1 MLRIDQLS
9 YWERTTYFEG
19 QDVVI
24 VGAGIVGLT
33 TAIAIKNKYPLWKIL
48 ILEKGYLPSGAST
61 KNAGFACFGSPSE
74 LIDDLKSNSENQV
87 WETFDL
93 RYQGLKTLFQLIDPQ
108 KIDYLACGSYDL
120 IKSNEEE
127 INPDLIAYL
136 NTESKKITKKEETFT
151 TENKPGKKFGFNG
164 ISCAYFNSLE
174 GSINTGKL
182 IEQLHQKAIEAG
194 ISILF
199 GIECQKFESTKDGVS
214 INLSIGEMKADRLII
229 CSNGFASQLVNEDV
243 IPARAQVLITKP
255 IPTLS
260 LNSTFHMDKG
270 YYYFRSVNN
279 RILLGGGSNLDV
291 SGETTTELQTT
302 ERIQI
307 ALRNILDEIIMPYQN
322 IEIDYAWSGIM
333 GIGASKQPIVKKI
346 EDRVYLGVR
355 MGGMGV
361 AIGAAVG
368 KQLSELID

>member
-151 TENKPGKKFGFNG
+151 IENKPGKKFGFNG

-182 IEQLHQKAIEAG
+182 IEQLHQKAIQAG

-199 GIECQKFESTKDGVS
+199 GIECQKFESAKDGVS
-214 INLSIGEMKADRLII
+214 IKLSIGEMKADRLII

-255 IPTLS
+255 IPTLA

-279 RILLGGGSNLDV
+279 RILLGGGRNLDV
-291 SGETTTELQTT
+291 NGETTTELQTT
-302 ERIQI
+302 EHIQI

-346 EDRVYLGVR
+346 EDHVYLGVR

>member
-136 NTESKKITKKEETFT
+136 NTESKKITQKEETFT
-151 TENKPGKKFGFNG
+151 IENNPGGKFGFNG
-164 ISCAYFNSLE
+164 ISRAYFNSLE

-182 IEQLHQKAIEAG
+182 IEQLHQKAIQAG

-199 GIECQKFESTKDGVS
+199 GIECQKFETTNNGVS

-229 CSNGFASQLVNEDV
+229 CSNGFAKQLVNEDV
-243 IPARAQVLITKP
+243 VPARAQVLITKP
-255 IPTLS
+255 IPNLS

-270 YYYFRSVNN
+270 YYYFRSVDN
-279 RILLGGGSNLDV
+279 RILLGGGRNLDV
-291 SGETTTELQTT
+291 NGETTTELGTT
-302 ERIQI
+302 EHIQT
-307 ALRNILDEIIMPYQN
+307 ALRNILDEIIMPYQK

-333 GIGASKQPIVKKI
+333 GIGASKQPLVKKI

>member
-136 NTESKKITKKEETFT
+136 NTESKKITQKEETFT
-151 TENKPGKKFGFNG
+151 IENNPGEKFGFNG
-164 ISCAYFNSLE
+164 ISRAYFNSLE

-182 IEQLHQKAIEAG
+182 IEQLNQKAIQAG

-199 GIECQKFESTKDGVS
+199 GIECQKFETTNNGVS

-229 CSNGFASQLVNEDV
+229 CSNGFAKQLVNEDV
-243 IPARAQVLITKP
+243 VPARAQVLITKP
-255 IPTLS
+255 IPNLS

-279 RILLGGGSNLDV
+279 RILLGGGRNLDV
-291 SGETTTELQTT
+291 NGETTTELGTT
-302 ERIQI
+302 EHIQT
-307 ALRNILDEIIMPYQN
+307 ALRNILEEIIMPYQK

-333 GIGASKQPIVKKI
+333 GIGASKQPLVKKI

>member
-136 NTESKKITKKEETFT
+136 NTESKKITQKEETFT
-151 TENKPGKKFGFNG
+151 IENNPGEKFGFNG
-164 ISCAYFNSLE
+164 ISRAYFNSLE

-182 IEQLHQKAIEAG
+182 IEQLHQKAIQAG

-199 GIECQKFESTKDGVS
+199 GIECQKFETTNNGVS

-229 CSNGFASQLVNEDV
+229 CSNGFAKQLVNEDV
-243 IPARAQVLITKP
+243 VPARAQVLITKP
-255 IPTLS
+255 IPNLS

-279 RILLGGGSNLDV
+279 RILLGGGRNLDV
-291 SGETTTELQTT
+291 NGETTTELGTT
-302 ERIQI
+302 EHIQT
-307 ALRNILDEIIMPYQN
+307 ALRNILDEIIMPYQK

-333 GIGASKQPIVKKI
+333 GIGASKQPLVKKI

>member
-33 TAIAIKNKYPLWKIL
+33 TAIAIKNKYPKWKIV

-136 NTESKKITKKEETFT
+136 NTESKKITQKEETFT
-151 TENKPGKKFGFNG
+151 IENNPGEKFGFNG
-164 ISCAYFNSLE
+164 ISRAYFNSLE

-182 IEQLHQKAIEAG
+182 IEQLHQKAIQAG

-199 GIECQKFESTKDGVS
+199 GIECQKFETTNNGVS

-229 CSNGFASQLVNEDV
+229 CSNGFAKQLVNEDV
-243 IPARAQVLITKP
+243 VPARAQVLITKP
-255 IPTLS
+255 IPNLS

-270 YYYFRSVNN
+270 YYYFRSVDN
-279 RILLGGGSNLDV
+279 RILLGGGRNLDV
-291 SGETTTELQTT
+291 NGETTTELGTT
-302 ERIQI
+302 EHIQT
-307 ALRNILDEIIMPYQN
+307 ALRNILDEIIMPYQK

-346 EDRVYLGVR
+346 DDHVYLGVR

>member
-136 NTESKKITKKEETFT
+136 NTESKKITQKEETFT
-151 TENKPGKKFGFNG
+151 IENNPGKKFGFNG

-182 IEQLHQKAIEAG
+182 IEQLHQKAIQAG

-199 GIECQKFESTKDGVS
+199 GIECQKFETTNNGVS

-229 CSNGFASQLVNEDV
+229 CSNGFAKQLVNEDV
-243 IPARAQVLITKP
+243 VPARAQVLITKP
-255 IPTLS
+255 IPNLS

-279 RILLGGGSNLDV
+279 RILLGGGRNLDV
-291 SGETTTELQTT
+291 NGETTTELGTT
-302 ERIQI
+302 EQIQT
-307 ALRNILDEIIMPYQN
+307 ALRNILDENIMPYQK

-333 GIGASKQPIVKKI
+333 GIGASKQPLVKKI

>member
-136 NTESKKITKKEETFT
+136 NTESKKITQKEETFT
-151 TENKPGKKFGFNG
+151 IENNPGEKFGFNG
-164 ISCAYFNSLE
+164 ISRAYFNSLE

-182 IEQLHQKAIEAG
+182 IEQLHQKAIQAG

-199 GIECQKFESTKDGVS
+199 GIECQKFETTNNGVS

-229 CSNGFASQLVNEDV
+229 CSNGFAKQLVNEDV
-243 IPARAQVLITKP
+243 VPARAQVLITKP
-255 IPTLS
+255 IPNLS

-279 RILLGGGSNLDV
+279 RILLGGGRNLDV
-291 SGETTTELQTT
+291 NGETTTELGTT
-302 ERIQI
+302 EHIQT
-307 ALRNILDEIIMPYQN
+307 ALRNILDEIIMPYQK

-333 GIGASKQPIVKKI
+333 GIGASKQPLVKKI
-346 EDRVYLGVR
+346 DDHVYLGVR

>member
-61 KNAGFACFGSPSE
+61 KNAGSACFGSPSE

-136 NTESKKITKKEETFT
+136 NTESKKITQKEETFT
-151 TENKPGKKFGFNG
+151 IENNPGEKFGFNG
-164 ISCAYFNSLE
+164 ISRAYFNSLE

-182 IEQLHQKAIEAG
+182 IEQLHQKAIQAG

-199 GIECQKFESTKDGVS
+199 GIECQKFETTNNGVS

-229 CSNGFASQLVNEDV
+229 CSNGFAKQLVNEDV
-243 IPARAQVLITKP
+243 VPARAQGLITMP
-255 IPTLS
+255 IPNLS

-270 YYYFRSVNN
+270 YYYFRSINN
-279 RILLGGGSNLDV
+279 RILLGGGRNLDV
-291 SGETTTELQTT
+291 NGETTTELGTT
-302 ERIQI
+302 EHIQT
-307 ALRNILDEIIMPYQN
+307 ALRNILDEIIMPYQK

-333 GIGASKQPIVKKI
+333 GIGASKQPLVKKI

>member
-33 TAIAIKNKYPLWKIL
+33 TAIAIKNKYPLWKIV

-108 KIDYLACGSYDL
+108 KIDYQACGSYDL

-199 GIECQKFESTKDGVS
+199 GIECQKFESAKDGVS
-214 INLSIGEMKADRLII
+214 IKLSIGEMKADRLII

-255 IPTLS
+255 IPTLA

-279 RILLGGGSNLDV
+279 RILLGGGRNLDV
-291 SGETTTELQTT
+291 NGETTTELQTT
-302 ERIQI
+302 EHIQI